1 MVDKDRMKKEQL
13 KHFKQILLDKKAE
26 IVSSVD
32 KEETEGREAVSQGGK
47 DPYDAATE
55 SYDQEFWF
63 SISEA
68 GRKTLEQIDEAL
80 RKIEEG
86 TFGVCEGCSKPI
98 DMPRLEVV
106 PQAPLCISC
115 QEQEERNTAAIFFL
129 PS

>member
-1 MVDKDRMKKEQL
+1 MGDKGNMKKEQL
-13 KHFKQILLDKKAE
+13 KQYKQILLAKKGE

-68 GRKTLEQIDEAL
+68 GRKTLEDIDEAL
-80 RKIEEG
+80 RKIDEG
-86 TFGVCEGCSKPI
+86 TFGVCEVCAKPI
-98 DMPRLEVV
+98 DGPRL
-106 PQAPLCISC
+106 
-115 QEQEERNTAAIFFL
+115 
-129 PS
+129 

>member
-1 MVDKDRMKKEQL
+1 MGDKGTMKKEQL
-13 KHFKQILLDKKAE
+13 KKYKQILLAKKGE

-68 GRKTLEQIDEAL
+68 GRKTLEDIDEAL

-86 TFGVCEGCSKPI
+86 TFGVCETCAKPI
-98 DMPRLEVV
+98 DPPRLEVV
-106 PQAPLCISC
+106 PQARFCISC
-115 QEQEERNTAAIFFL
+115 QEQEERSG
-129 PS
+129 PK